1 MLSCKHSNFTLSP
14 AITYLNCAYMSPLF
28 KKAEKAGLRAIRMKR
43 NPSAITPDMFFEET
57 NLLRT
62 EFAKLLN
69 TGDPSRIA
77 IVPSVSYGMATVAKN
92 LNLQRGQEI
101 IIAAEQFPSN
111 VYPWKSISEEVGGEV
126 KVVSP
131 PDITDGRGEAWNNR
145 ILESITAKTR
155 AVAIGNV
162 HWTDGTKFHLEA
174 IRKRTLEVG
183 ALLIIDGT
191 QSVGALPFDVSVV
204 KPDALI
210 CAGYKWLLGPY
221 SVGLAYYGE
230 YFDAGKPIEENWIN
244 RLNSEN
250 FSELVNY
257 QSQYHPGAV
266 RYDVGEHS
274 NFILLPMML
283 KAVQQ
288 LNRWGVENVQEYCQ
302 SITRDPILKLKENNF
317 WVEDENFRSGHM
329 FGIRIPPSFDIEIIK
344 QKLARK
350 NIFVSFRGSAIRVS
364 PNVYNRQSDLEKFI
378 HVLLS
383 K

>member
-1 MLSCKHSNFTLSP
+1 
-14 AITYLNCAYMSPLF
+14 MSPVL
-28 KKAEKAGLRAIRMKR
+28 KKAEKAGIRGIRMKR
-43 NPSAITPDMFFEET
+43 NPSEITPQMFFEET
-57 NLLRT
+57 TLLRN

-69 TGDPSRIA
+69 SKDPSRIA

-92 LNLQRGQEI
+92 MNLQRGQEI

-111 VYPWKSISEEVGGEV
+111 VYPWNRVCEETGGEV

-131 PDITDGRGEAWNNR
+131 PDITDGRGKAWNNR
-145 ILESITAKTR
+145 ILESISPKTR

-162 HWTDGTKFHLEA
+162 HWADGTKFHLEA
-174 IRKRTLEVG
+174 IRQRTLEVG

-191 QSVGALPFDVSVV
+191 QSVGALPFDVSQI

-230 YFDAGKPIEENWIN
+230 YFDGGKPIEENWIN
-244 RLNSEN
+244 RLNSEK

-257 QSQYHPGAV
+257 QPEYHPGSV

-283 KAVQQ
+283 KAVEQ
-288 LNRWGVENVQEYCQ
+288 LNRWSVENVQEYCQ
-302 SITRDPILKLKENNF
+302 SITRGPLQKLKENNF
-317 WVEDENFRSGHM
+317 WVEEEHFRGSHM
-329 FGIRIPPSFDIEIIK
+329 FGVRVPSSLDIENIK
-344 QKLARK
+344 QKLTRK
-350 NIFVSFRGSAIRVS
+350 NIFVSFRGNAIRVS
-364 PNVYNRQSDLEKFI
+364 PNVYNRESDLEKFV